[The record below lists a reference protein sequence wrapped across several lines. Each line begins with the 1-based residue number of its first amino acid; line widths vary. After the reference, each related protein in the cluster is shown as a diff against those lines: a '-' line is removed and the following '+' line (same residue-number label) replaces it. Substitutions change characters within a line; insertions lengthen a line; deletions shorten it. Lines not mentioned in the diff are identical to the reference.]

1 MNDFGYSQLPARVIF
16 GFGTIA
22 RIPDEAR
29 TLGCRRVL
37 VLRDPHHANNAPRQ
51 VCLTSRL
58 PLAQL
63 LRSCSLHG
71 QRLRMSEVN

>member
-58 PLAQL
+58 PLVGAL
-63 LRSCSLHG
+63 TIEYNFGLSRESAPPP
-71 QRLRMSEVN
+71 